1 MPEISQGLGWVIVVN
16 LVLWTGL
23 FLYLL
28 RLSRQLRAAE
38 RAAGVDDGAHR
49 STSTEPPIN
58 PPEGRRP

>member
-28 RLSRQLRAAE
+28 RLSRSLRAAE
-38 RAAGVDDGAHR
+38 RAAGADDDAHR
-49 STSTEPPIN
+49 STANEPPTDT
-58 PPEGRRP
+58 PEGRRP